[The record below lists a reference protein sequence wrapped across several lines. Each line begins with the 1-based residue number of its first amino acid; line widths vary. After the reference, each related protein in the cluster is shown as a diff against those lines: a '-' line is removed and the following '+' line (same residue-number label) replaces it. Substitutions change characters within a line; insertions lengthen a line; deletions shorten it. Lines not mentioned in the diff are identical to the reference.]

1 MQLIKQNDTEECAK
15 TAKMQRTATKRLL
28 NKVKKVDIT
37 KAKKKAKVGIGD
49 DADTTDIIREDVTEE
64 ELR

>member
-1 MQLIKQNDTEECAK
+1 
-15 TAKMQRTATKRLL
+15 L
-28 NKVKKVDIT
+28 NKVKKVDVT
-37 KAKKKAKVGIGD
+37 KAKKKAKVGID